1 MSLLFKN
8 NLPKARRFF
17 IGSTLFFSTWTAL
30 NVASIFELNPFWEYH
45 GLTALAV
52 FGKTCGSGFCWW
64 LTEKR
69 LKNQTRPQ
77 PSV

>member
-8 NLPKARRFF
+8 NLPKARKFF
-17 IGSTLFFSTWTAL
+17 ISSTLFFSGWTAL
-30 NVASIFELNPFWEYH
+30 NFASAHELNPLWDFH

-52 FGKTCGSGFCWW
+52 LGKTCGSGFCWW

-69 LKNQTRPQ
+69 IKKQTLAQ
-77 PSV
+77 PSI